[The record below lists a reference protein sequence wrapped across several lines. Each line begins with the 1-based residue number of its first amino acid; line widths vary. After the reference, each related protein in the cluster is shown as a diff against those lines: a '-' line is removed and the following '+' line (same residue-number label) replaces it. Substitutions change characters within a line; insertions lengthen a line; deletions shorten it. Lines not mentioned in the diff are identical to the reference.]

1 MKRSSTKLPLSVNL
15 SPERRDLLTKLLVDD
30 ISAIL
35 RGNIRDWMNERLFL
49 LADLLMNSEVLRIVG
64 ERHER
69 KPERECSRH
78 GAQLGSVYLLEQKV
92 PIRKPRIRTSG
103 ASGSEV
109 ELETYKLLN
118 DKEFLCEQAATKL
131 LSGTSTRRFKSTLE
145 KLLRAKGVGRQTVSE
160 KAIAHMSARLE
171 EFHTRS
177 LENVDII
184 AVFIDGIHIGDNV
197 YVTAVGIDTH
207 GYRHVLEFEQG
218 STESSSICK
227 SLLRNLLERQILNE
241 EGTYLFIVDGGKG
254 VKKAIKE
261 VFGKRAYVQRCIVHK
276 KRNVRD
282 KLPKKEQQEFE
293 QKFNAAYGQKTQKAA
308 EKAFLSL
315 INELKL
321 QHRQSAAN
329 SMTEGLTELLTL
341 HKLGIEG
348 NLRRSLY
355 STNCIESVFSSARYF
370 SRNVKR
376 WRKEEQMERWLATG
390 LLEAEKKLRR
400 IPGYTN
406 LKKLSQSLKR

>member
-1 MKRSSTKLPLSVNL
+1 MNRSSTKLPLSVNL
-15 SPERRDLLTKLLVDD
+15 SPERRDLLSKLLVDD
-30 ISAIL
+30 LSEIL
-35 RGNIRDWMNERLFL
+35 KGNLRNWINERLL
-49 LADLLMNSEVLRIVG
+49 LMADLLMNSEVREIVG

-69 KPERECSRH
+69 KPERDCRRH
-78 GAQLGSVYLLEQKV
+78 GAQPGSVYLLEQKV
-92 PIRKPRIRTSG
+92 PVRKPRIRTSG
-103 ASGSEV
+103 TGGSEV
-109 ELETYKLLN
+109 ELETYKFLN
-118 DKEFLCEQAATKL
+118 DKDFLCEQAAAKL
-131 LSGTSTRRFKSTLE
+131 LSGTSTRRFKSNLE
-145 KLLRAKGVGRQTVSE
+145 KLLRSKGVSRQAVSQ
-160 KAIAHMSARLE
+160 KAIAHMSAKLE

-184 AVFIDGIHIGDNV
+184 AVFIDGIHIGENV
-197 YVTAVGIDTH
+197 YVTAVGIDVN

-218 STESSSICK
+218 STESSSICRN
-227 SLLRNLLERQILNE
+227 LLRNLLERQILKE
-241 EGTYLFIVDGGKG
+241 EGAYLFVVDGGKG

-261 VFGKRAYVQRCIVHK
+261 VFGKRAYIQRCIVHK

-293 QKFNAAYGQKTQKAA
+293 QKFNAAYGQKTHKAA

-341 HKLGIEG
+341 HKLEITGT
-348 NLRRSLY
+348 LRRSLY

-376 WRKEEQMERWLATG
+376 WQKEEQMERWLATG
-390 LLEAEKKLRR
+390 LLEAEKKLRK

-406 LKKLSQSLKR
+406 LKKLSTALGR